1 VADGRRLAV
10 VDVSYHDEVD
20 VRLSGHLDSGPD
32 SPRKYLRAK
41 SNCKALGPREIP
53 AAKNLEVFWEVSG
66 AQSDQ

>member
-41 SNCKALGPREIP
+41 SDRGALGQGKFLS
-53 AAKNLEVFWEVSG
+53 AKNLGMFWEVSG

>member
-1 VADGRRLAV
+1 V

-41 SNCKALGPREIP
+41 SDRGALGPGNFRHQKICGT
-53 AAKNLEVFWEVSG
+53 FWAVSG